1 MDSLVLVPF
10 AKLILILN
18 LDVDLQIALIFWA
31 LIMINLM
38 KSDIKAIMDMIVQSG
53 SYKIA
58 NQISD
63 L

>member
-18 LDVDLQIALIFWA
+18 LDVDLQIALIFWV

-38 KSDIKAIMDMIVQSG
+38 KSDIKAIMDLIVQSG